1 LPSLLK
7 ESQQASIIQASS
19 QVQAA
24 SLTSQGVGMKAPA
37 FLLRGFVGVASI
49 RVVQFLQI
57 TGSLLLLEGAAGIID
72 RKLLLLRTC

>member
-1 LPSLLK
+1 
-7 ESQQASIIQASS
+7 
-19 QVQAA
+19 
-24 SLTSQGVGMKAPA
+24 MKAPA

-72 RKLLLLRTC
+72 RKLLLLHTC